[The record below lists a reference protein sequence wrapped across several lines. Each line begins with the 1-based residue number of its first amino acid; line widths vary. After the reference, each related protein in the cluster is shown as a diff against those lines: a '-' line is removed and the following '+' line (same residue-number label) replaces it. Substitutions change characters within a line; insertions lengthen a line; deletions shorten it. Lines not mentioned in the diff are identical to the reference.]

1 MLRIN
6 YILKALIVSGIG
18 IGKCSGKYN
27 YEIHKYQKKRRRIN
41 KMTDFTTLSRPELK
55 QLKDDLLA
63 QYRDFKSRDLNL
75 DITRGKPCSDQLDL
89 ALGMLDCVNSKNYL
103 TEEGT
108 DSRNY
113 GGLDGI
119 PAAKKLFSEYL
130 EVLPEELIIG
140 GNSSLNLMHDAFMRA
155 IVKGVSED
163 SPPWGKLPEIK
174 FLCPSPGYDRHFFIC
189 DYLGIEMIPVAMD
202 DHGPDMTVVEKLV
215 AEDERIKG
223 IWCVPK
229 YSNPTGVVYS
239 DEVVERLA
247 SMNTQADDF
256 RIFWDNAY
264 TVHHLDDKPA
274 HLKNILTACKKAGNP
289 DRVFIFGST
298 SKVAFAGSGLAMM
311 AGSAKNM
318 ALAKKQIAFQ
328 TIGPDKLNQLRH
340 IAFFKNMVGIEDHM
354 KKHARILIPKFD
366 AVQSELEKVLGGK
379 KIADWSQPKGGYFVS
394 IDTLEGCAAEVIRM
408 AAEAGVKLTP
418 AGSTYPYMQDPLDR
432 NIRIAPSF
440 PPLADIRSAMQLVG
454 ICVQLASVDR
464 LLNN

>member
-1 MLRIN
+1 MLNIN
-6 YILKALIVSGIG
+6 YILMAILVDGIE
-18 IGKCSGKYN
+18 IGKRCGKYN
-27 YEIHKYQKKRRRIN
+27 YEIYKYQKKRRRII
-41 KMTDFTTLSRPELK
+41 KMPDFTTLSNPELE

-63 QYRDFKSRDLNL
+63 QYRDFKSRGLNL
-75 DITRGKPCSDQLDL
+75 DITRGKPCSEQLDL
-89 ALGMLDCVNSKNYL
+89 ALDMLDCVNSKNYT

-119 PAAKKLFSEYL
+119 PAAKKMFSEYL
-130 EVLPEELIIG
+130 EVQPEELIIG

-155 IVKGVSED
+155 IVKGVGED

-202 DHGPDMTVVEKLV
+202 DQGPDMTVVEKLV
-215 AEDERIKG
+215 AEDESIKG

-229 YSNPTGVVYS
+229 YSNPTGAVYS

-247 SMNTQADDF
+247 SMKTKADDF

-274 HLKNILTACKKAGNP
+274 RLKNILNACKKAGNP
-289 DRVFIFGST
+289 ERVFIFGST

-311 AGSAKNM
+311 AGSTKNM
-318 ALAKKQIAFQ
+318 ALARKQIAFQ

-340 IAFFKNMVGIEDHM
+340 VAFFKNMAGIQDHM
-354 KKHARILIPKFD
+354 KKHATILNPKFE
-366 AVQSELEKVLGGK
+366 AVKTELEKELSGK
-379 KIADWSQPKGGYFVS
+379 KIAEWSQPKGGYFVS
-394 IDTLEGCAAEVIRM
+394 IDTMVGCAAEVIRM

-440 PPLADIRSAMQLVG
+440 PPLADLRSAMQLVG
-454 ICVQLASVDR
+454 ICIQMVSIEK
-464 LLNN
+464 LLKD

>member
-1 MLRIN
+1 MPN
-6 YILKALIVSGIG
+6 
-18 IGKCSGKYN
+18 
-27 YEIHKYQKKRRRIN
+27 
-41 KMTDFTTLSRPELK
+41 FTTLSNQKLA
-55 QLKDDLLA
+55 QLKDDLLV
-63 QYRDFKSRDLNL
+63 QYRDFKSRGLNL
-75 DITRGKPCSDQLDL
+75 DITRGKPCSEQLDL
-89 ALGMLDCVNSKNYL
+89 ALDMLDCVNSKNYL

-130 EVLPEELIIG
+130 EVQPEELIIG

-155 IVKGVSED
+155 IVKGVSEN
-163 SPPWGKLPEIK
+163 SPPWRELPEIK

-202 DHGPDMTVVEKLV
+202 DHGPDMTAVEKLV
-215 AEDERIKG
+215 ANDENIKG

-229 YSNPTGVVYS
+229 YSNPTGAVYS

-247 SMNTQADDF
+247 SMNTKADDF

-274 HLKNILTACKKAGNP
+274 RLKNILTACKKAGNP
-289 DRVFIFGST
+289 ERVFIFGST

-311 AGSAKNM
+311 AGSVKNM
-318 ALAKKQIAFQ
+318 ALTRKQIAFQ

-340 IAFFKNMVGIEDHM
+340 VAFFKNMAGIQDHM
-354 KKHARILIPKFD
+354 KKHATILNPKFD
-366 AVQSELEKVLGGK
+366 AVQKELEKMLGGK
-379 KIADWSQPKGGYFVS
+379 KIAEWSRPKGGYFVS
-394 IDTLEGCAAEVIRM
+394 IDTMEGCAAAVIRM

-454 ICVQLASVDR
+454 ICIQMVSVDI
-464 LLNN
+464 LISN